1 MKTIFLIGKPHV
13 GKTTT
18 LQMLCVFLLFRG
30 ARVVVHRYPVHGSSR
45 DFCLEIE
52 IIINGQL
59 IRVAICTYGDIP
71 KYIAQQMEI
80 AQKNNCDVFIG
91 ACHSTHN
98 KRIFQ
103 AICPN
108 NIVYVDKRVSANTNN
123 YAYDNVADAI
133 DIIRNI

>member
-1 MKTIFLIGKPHV
+1 MKTIFLIGGQHV

-30 ARVVVHRYPVHGSSR
+30 ARVVVHRYPVHGSGR
-45 DFCLEIE
+45 DFYLEIE

-59 IRVAICTYGDIP
+59 IRVAICTYGDMP
-71 KYIAQQMEI
+71 KYIAQQMQI

-91 ACHSTHN
+91 ACRNTHIQ
-98 KRIFQ
+98 KTYQTIS
-103 AICPN
+103 P
-108 NIVYVDKRVSANTNN
+108 NIVYVNKRVSANTNN

-133 DIIRNI
+133 DIIHNI

>member
-1 MKTIFLIGKPHV
+1 MKTIFLIGGQHV

-30 ARVVVHRYPVHGSSR
+30 ARVVIHRYPVHGSGR
-45 DFCLEIE
+45 DFYLEIE

-59 IRVAICTYGDIP
+59 VKVAICTYGDMP
-71 KYIAQQMEI
+71 KYIAQQMQI

-103 AICPN
+103 AICS
-108 NIVYVDKRVSANTNN
+108 NIVYVDKRVSEDAKD
-123 YAYDNVADAI
+123 YAYANVADAI

>member
-1 MKTIFLIGKPHV
+1 MKTIFLIGGPHV

-18 LQMLCVFLLFRG
+18 LLMLCVFLLFRG
-30 ARVVVHRYPVHGSSR
+30 ARVVIPRYPVHGSGR
-45 DFCLEIE
+45 DFYLEIE

-59 IRVAICTYGDIP
+59 IRVAICTYGDMP
-71 KYIAQQMEI
+71 KYIAQQMQI
-80 AQKNNCDVFIG
+80 AQNNNCDVFIG

-108 NIVYVDKRVSANTNN
+108 IVYVNKRVSVNTNN

-133 DIIRNI
+133 DIIHNI